1 MREKLGIKW
10 GDFSPN
16 ISNTFSSLRYK
27 KNFIDVTLVS
37 NDHQQ
42 VSAHKVVLSACSGYF
57 DTILTLN
64 THSHPLLCLDGI
76 NAIELNNV
84 LDYIYNGEIMMYQQ
98 DLDRFLEIAERLQLK
113 GLLPEMN
120 SDKSENVE
128 KSEYIVKNEHDYKND
143 YKDKSDLIA
152 VEEKSEKL
160 TSLATYYKT
169 EKFDQ
174 SKPRSGG
181 PSNAVIKR
189 KSSIATLDGEKN
201 NRSDNKSLINDEF
214 ENKKGTERSFFG
226 EEKSENLFG
235 QAVIRKKADTYQKPS
250 FDAKT
255 IALNIIE
262 QENQKSSDEYETLYE
277 VLADED
283 SNTDLSEKILFSGD
297 FDDLDYQ
304 VKQEMEKIP
313 GGYKCKRGLIY
324 TSKNNIHMKEHI
336 ESKHVKG
343 LAFNCDMCEYIGKT
357 RNTVRQHKSKVH
369 SGAKSK

>member
-1 MREKLGIKW
+1 
-10 GDFSPN
+10 
-16 ISNTFSSLRYK
+16 
-27 KNFIDVTLVS
+27 
-37 NDHQQ
+37 
-42 VSAHKVVLSACSGYF
+42 
-57 DTILTLN
+57 
-64 THSHPLLCLDGI
+64 
-76 NAIELNNV
+76 
-84 LDYIYNGEIMMYQQ
+84 MMYQQ

-214 ENKKGTERSFFG
+214 ENKKGSKRSIFG
-226 EEKSENLFG
+226 EEKSENLIG
-235 QAVIRKKADTYQKPS
+235 QALIRKKPETYQKPS

-255 IALNIIE
+255 IALNI
-262 QENQKSSDEYETLYE
+262 KL
-277 VLADED
+277 V
-283 SNTDLSEKILFSGD
+283 
-297 FDDLDYQ
+297 
-304 VKQEMEKIP
+304 
-313 GGYKCKRGLIY
+313 
-324 TSKNNIHMKEHI
+324 
-336 ESKHVKG
+336 
-343 LAFNCDMCEYIGKT
+343 
-357 RNTVRQHKSKVH
+357 
-369 SGAKSK
+369 